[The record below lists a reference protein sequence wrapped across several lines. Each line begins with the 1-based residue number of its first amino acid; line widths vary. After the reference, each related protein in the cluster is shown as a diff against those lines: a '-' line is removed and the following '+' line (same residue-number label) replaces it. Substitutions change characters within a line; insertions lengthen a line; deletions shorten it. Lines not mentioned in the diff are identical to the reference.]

1 MKLIGCV
8 ATYNEADLVAEAINS
23 LWRIG
28 CDRVIVVDGAWG
40 AFDDGNHYLSMDGTR
55 DIALAHSAEVIEA
68 PDRRWH
74 DQPEARSQYLVG
86 EPGDWYIVCDAD
98 ERCQG
103 WLPDLT
109 GDVDA
114 YLVELRGTNGNNR
127 FSRMRLFKHS
137 GERLWYQHRHYCV
150 YADGRLIT
158 PAVQTDT
165 FWMEHIE
172 RTPERQAIKEAW
184 YEQQRANERIRPVMK
199 KLPPTHLGPLEY
211 IGGGAWLPGL
221 PAKNLTAEQADAHY
235 DALVENMAGPR
246 PIYRRRSEPTP
257 EPAQDQQQ
265 QQSEPEDLPAKPTRR
280 TQRRKE

>member
-1 MKLIGCV
+1 VL
-8 ATYNEADLVAEAINS
+8 
-23 LWRIG
+23 
-28 CDRVIVVDGAWG
+28 VVDGAWG